1 MICLRSTRNDTEPA
15 KRARHARD
23 AGGMPAKLTDTKQLT
38 WSCVTWFLVV
48 LFVNQLA

>member
-15 KRARHARD
+15 KRARD
-23 AGGMPAKLTDTKQLT
+23 AGGMPAMLTDTKQLT